1 MKYIT
6 FELKN
11 GDVYGLPLE
20 EVAKARA
27 KYYAANDPDTTFQEE
42 FDYVMNDDYEGIDWF
57 RNNQNPE
64 DFAGKYAIFHLEVQ
78 RTLYDRIEESESI
91 RIREIPTPAETIK

>member
-6 FELKN
+6 FELEN
-11 GDVYGLPLE
+11 GDVYGLSLE

-27 KYYAANDPDTTFQEE
+27 EYYTSQDPDTTFQEE
-42 FDYVMNDDYEGIDWF
+42 FDYVMRDDYEGIDWF
-57 RNNQNPE
+57 RNSQDPA
-64 DFAGKYAIFHLEVQ
+64 DFAGKYVLLHAGVQ
-78 RTLYDRIEESESI
+78 RTIYDRIESSESI